1 MEYGCTES
9 ACTRL
14 ATQVVG
20 FFIGVKDFSGSL
32 QEAAPFFV
40 MEQIIYGACVQW
52 ITLMNRNFDL
62 RSISM
67 VV

>member
-32 QEAAPFFV
+32 QEAVQFPTR
-40 MEQIIYGACVQW
+40 ECKIDGTHSWCVAA
-52 ITLMNRNFDL
+52 MNRN
-62 RSISM
+62 
-67 VV
+67 